1 MAAHACV
8 PLRNQLCI
16 DSCKKRALHLQLMM
30 ILRTLLVKDE
40 RLVMLFLAFGP
51 LVNVRR
57 EPSVG

>member
-1 MAAHACV
+1 
-8 PLRNQLCI
+8 
-16 DSCKKRALHLQLMM
+16 MM